1 MAVGRGRKVKGSS
14 YRSVGELLI
23 MVGVIAFVAA
33 VVVFVANLL
42 QREGARE
49 HPTPTASA
57 TR

>member
-1 MAVGRGRKVKGSS
+1 MKGSS